1 MSMTGLAGAQT
12 PLPDALPS
20 GGATSTESRYGDT
33 SSSPTGAPA
42 QLGSATAAAV
52 PANSL
57 QEQVTAQRK
66 DIDALIE
73 KVKVLTEQ
81 LQGALSAPDAA
92 TVGSGGAQ
100 QVGVKQPNLESLP
113 ETVVGSQTGEELGRM
128 RQALDEL
135 AKEQAAAQ
143 APADEK
149 QKKQLEIQR
158 KQIDLL
164 NKMVKLLVS
173 ELEKQGPAVS
183 RMQTQVATL
192 QARSRQAAQ
201 RDQELANGL
210 DNLVESVDAAQ
221 RKGPQFPANL
231 AQWFLPSGT
240 NETPFSIYNDLGML
254 FNCFTSHKGVGQA
267 QFDEWA
273 PIFLLQLNNRFLFE
287 AELEFASVGVDV
299 GYAQLDW
306 IATDWLTVVIGR
318 YLTPL
323 GQFTERYHAR
333 WINKLPDFPLFEGTV
348 IPADFSLNGAQL
360 RGARYILNS
369 PVKTEYSFYAANG
382 WGVPGKGTVTDFAN
396 LAQVTDTSGVNNAI
410 AFGGRIGLWVPSWGL
425 WGGISYLGN
434 RPYTAASDGTNVDVW
449 DLDLNYHYGNWD
461 FRGEMG
467 ETFQHT
473 ADFIGNNIL
482 RRGGYAQLAYRPY
495 NVANRWL
502 QNTEAVFR
510 YSVARIKGFTTDQ
523 LDLTAFT
530 FLNQVPA
537 SRNQFT
543 IGLNYY
549 PYPSMI
555 FKLAYEINQE
565 IHGIN
570 LKDNLLVAAL
580 GWGF

>member
-1 MSMTGLAGAQT
+1 MTMTAFARAQT
-12 PLPDALPS
+12 PLPDPPPT
-20 GGATSTESRYGDT
+20 GGAMPADPRFGDT
-33 SSSPTGAPA
+33 SSTSTAAPA
-42 QLGSATAAAV
+42 QFGSASTV
-52 PANSL
+52 PVLENSL
-57 QEQVTAQRK
+57 QEQLTAQRK
-66 DIDALIE
+66 DIEALIE
-73 KVKVLTEQ
+73 RVKVLTAQ
-81 LQGALSAPDAA
+81 IQGTS
-92 TVGSGGAQ
+92 SG
-100 QVGVKQPNLESLP
+100 P
-113 ETVVGSQTGEELGRM
+113 EKMGDSQEGEDRRRM

-143 APADEK
+143 AQAPADEK
-149 QKKQLEIQR
+149 QKKQLELQQ

-164 NKMVKLLVS
+164 NRMIKLLAS
-173 ELEKQGPAVS
+173 ELEKHGPAVS
-183 RMQTQVATL
+183 KMQTQVATL
-192 QARSRQAAQ
+192 QSRSRQGAQ
-201 RDQELANGL
+201 RDQDLANGL
-210 DNLVESVDAAQ
+210 DNLTESVDAAQ
-221 RKGPQFPANL
+221 RKGPWLPPNL

-240 NETPFSIYNDLGML
+240 NETPFSMYNDLSIRY
-254 FNCFTSHKGVGQA
+254 FDFPSQKGLGQA
-267 QFDEWA
+267 QFDTWA
-273 PIFLLQLNNRFLFE
+273 PIFLMQLNQHFLFE
-287 AELEFASVGVDV
+287 GELEFDAVGVDV

-306 IATDWLTVVIGR
+306 MATDWLTVVIGR

-323 GQFTERYHAR
+323 GQFTERYHAS

-348 IPADFSLNGAQL
+348 IPADFSMTGAQL
-360 RGARYILNS
+360 RGAKYLLNS
-369 PVKTEYSFYAANG
+369 PVKMEYTFYAANG
-382 WGVPGKGTVTDFAN
+382 WAVPGQGMVTDFAN
-396 LAQVTDTSGVNNAI
+396 LDQVIDTSAVNKAI
-410 AFGGRIGLWVPSWGL
+410 AFGGRIDFWLPLWGF

-434 RPYTAASDGTNVDVW
+434 RPYNAATDGTNVDIW

-461 FRGEMG
+461 FRCEIG

-473 ADFIGNNIL
+473 AAFIGNNIL
-482 RRGGYAQLAYRPY
+482 RRGGYAQIAYRPY
-495 NVANRWL
+495 DVANRWL
-502 QNTEAVFR
+502 QKTEAVFR

-530 FLNQVPA
+530 FLNQVPV